1 MVSETILGQRIDA
14 VNHKSMAELREQF
27 QELFGFD
34 CGNTTVR
41 RLRRRIIYRL
51 QEINYGGL
59 SDADMERLNAIADKD
74 PLANLQYGKKK
85 RAAKVAGTRL
95 IRIWKGKEY
104 SVSVSP
110 QGKYLYDG
118 HAYKSLSAV
127 ARAITG
133 TRWNGKLFFGVKS

>member
-1 MVSETILGQRIDA
+1 
-14 VNHKSMAELREQF
+14 
-27 QELFGFD
+27 
-34 CGNTTVR
+34 
-41 RLRRRIIYRL
+41 
-51 QEINYGGL
+51 
-59 SDADMERLNAIADKD
+59 MERLNAIADKD